1 MSGGVPTDGGAAHVL
16 AELSYTRVEALLA
29 GAAEAGVPS
38 VAVIPS
44 GSTEAHGPHLP
55 LATDSII
62 STEMA
67 RRGCDKLAAAGYVA
81 VRFPPLHYAVT
92 DWAGAFKGSVTLGS
106 DTAEGLVLETAL
118 AAHRMGFHR
127 VVLTNAHLEPDN
139 IATLRRVTK
148 RYEAETGTP
157 LLFPDVVRRR
167 FAERLTDE
175 FRSGSCHAGQYETS
189 LVLAVNPALVDMEAA
204 AALPELVV
212 PMHEKIQAG
221 ATDFLECG
229 MTRAYCGNPAGASAE
244 EGLATYEVLA
254 QMVLDVVAESYD
266 A

>member
-1 MSGGVPTDGGAAHVL
+1 MTGPASQRPGRALNL
-16 AELSYTRVEALLA
+16 AELSYTEVEALMA
-29 GAAEAGVPS
+29 DPRRKIAVVPT
-38 VAVIPS
+38 

-67 RRGCDKLAAAGYVA
+67 QRGCVRLAEEGYLA
-81 VRFPPLHYAVT
+81 VRFPTLHYAVT
-92 DWAGAFKGSVTLGS
+92 DWAGAFLGS
-106 DTAEGLVLETAL
+106 STLSKQTAEALVFETAL
-118 AAHRMGFHR
+118 AAHRMGFDR

-139 IATLRRVTK
+139 IASLRRVVA
-148 RYEAETGTP
+148 RFEAETGTA

-167 FAERLTDE
+167 FAKQLTDE

-189 LVLAVNPALVDMEAA
+189 LVLAVRPELVRTDEA

-221 ATDFLECG
+221 ARDFLECG
-229 MTRAYCGNPAGASAE
+229 MDRAYCGNPAGATAAE
-244 EGLATYEVLA
+244 GEATYAVLA
-254 QMVLDVVAESYD
+254 DMVVQVVDESY
-266 A
+266 ASAG